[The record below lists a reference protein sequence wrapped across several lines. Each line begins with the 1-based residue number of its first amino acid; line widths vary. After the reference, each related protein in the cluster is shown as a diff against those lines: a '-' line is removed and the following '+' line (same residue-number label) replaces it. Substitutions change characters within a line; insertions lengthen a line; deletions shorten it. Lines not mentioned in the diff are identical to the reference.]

1 MAALFTRLPVAL
13 EYRSTLL
20 SRLGFRPVCIQ
31 ANLPREAKNIRHKFA
46 QVLIQVDLSAYK
58 EICSKIVIWITLI
71 KVQMIVHLNE
81 QQKNG
86 GK

>member
-31 ANLPREAKNIRHKFA
+31 ANLPREAKNIKHNKLA
-46 QVLIQVDLSAYK
+46 QVLIQVDHLAYK
-58 EICSKIVIWITLI
+58 EIFSKIV
-71 KVQMIVHLNE
+71 
-81 QQKNG
+81 
-86 GK
+86 